1 MAWDSVISYTI
12 GNIVVYE
19 DRNGIY
25 LSIGVVSSLAINNL
39 KKYLKHFW
47 RAEIVLVTYVIEAS
61 APNIVSICLSE
72 LAIDRICSTVSL
84 RIFHEANTV

>member
-1 MAWDSVISYTI
+1 MAWNRVISYTI

-39 KKYLKHFW
+39 KKYLTHFW
-47 RAEIVLVTYVIEAS
+47 RGEIVPCGTYAIEAS
-61 APNIVSICLSE
+61 APNIVSICMSE

-84 RIFHEANTV
+84 RTVPVQ